1 MHHFISLDELNE
13 THVNSY
19 INLYFLFYS
28 PIFVMCFVAM
38 RLNENN
44 ACDLVF
50 VSFQLD
56 KTCMI
61 EDLSYFILEFLFY
74 YSNALHEG
82 NWNKIALFNF
92 IGSHSNWKN

>member
-1 MHHFISLDELNE
+1 
-13 THVNSY
+13 
-19 INLYFLFYS
+19 
-28 PIFVMCFVAM
+28 MCFVAM

-74 YSNALHEG
+74 YSNVLHEG
-82 NWNKIALFNF
+82 NWNKIALFIF
-92 IGSHSNWKN
+92 IVSHSNWKN